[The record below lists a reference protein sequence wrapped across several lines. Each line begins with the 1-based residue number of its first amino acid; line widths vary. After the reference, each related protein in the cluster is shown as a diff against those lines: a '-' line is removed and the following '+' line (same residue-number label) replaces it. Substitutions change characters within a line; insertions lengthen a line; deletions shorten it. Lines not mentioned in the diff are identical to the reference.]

1 MRKKDKPLDTTNNF
15 SIKIIDLL
23 LQKQG
28 NDKLYFIS
36 KEIDMQQGSFRRKLE
51 NPNGWSEI
59 RVING
64 LLDYFNI
71 TYDELFRDSN
81 PEEQDARE
89 KINRLT
95 KIIDK
100 QNELIETFKRVM
112 KAIRN
117 LSDEAFQ
124 KFSNKELVELMWKSM
139 NEKLEYSV
147 QNKKGISN

>member
-1 MRKKDKPLDTTNNF
+1 MV
-15 SIKIIDLL
+15 
-23 LQKQG
+23 G
-28 NDKLYFIS
+28 
-36 KEIDMQQGSFRRKLE
+36 RRL
-51 NPNGWSEI
+51 

>member
-81 PEEQDARE
+81 PEEQDTRE